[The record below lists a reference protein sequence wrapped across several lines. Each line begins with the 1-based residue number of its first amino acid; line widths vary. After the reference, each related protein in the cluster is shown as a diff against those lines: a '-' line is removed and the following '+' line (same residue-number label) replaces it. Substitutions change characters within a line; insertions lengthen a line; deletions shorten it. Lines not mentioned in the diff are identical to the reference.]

1 MGRLCELHLVELG
14 VLRPLMLGS
23 NPIEAWIVVDVG
35 QLFWMTHLWFSS
47 LVWLPLL
54 AVGWKEYEFFIYRI

>member
-1 MGRLCELHLVELG
+1 MGRLCELHLVEMG

-35 QLFWMTHLWFSS
+35 QLFLMTHLWFHPWFGY
-47 LVWLPLL
+47 L
-54 AVGWKEYEFFIYRI
+54 Y